1 MSGREAVLEVS
12 GLSVSAPAAK
22 SRIVESAS
30 FTVHAGECLGIVGES
45 GAGKSLMTLSSVGLQ
60 PRTLSVTGRSLWRG
74 RDILSM
80 RGDERQALYGR
91 EILLIIQQAMEA
103 FDPLVR
109 IGRQLVETVRCV
121 HPSSSRERAF
131 EEACEALAALR
142 FEDPARIMDAFPCEL
157 SGGQLQ
163 RCMLSTARLLKP
175 SLIIADEP
183 TSALDVLSG
192 GQVVEEFSR
201 LQTDLHAALILITHD
216 LAVVQRLADRL
227 IVMQRGRIVESGGA
241 EVLVRPSHPYTQYLA
256 GTRVALSN
264 RFMRAAGRGDVR

>member
-1 MSGREAVLEVS
+1 
-12 GLSVSAPAAK
+12 
-22 SRIVESAS
+22 
-30 FTVHAGECLGIVGES
+30 
-45 GAGKSLMTLSSVGLQ
+45 
-60 PRTLSVTGRSLWRG
+60 
-74 RDILSM
+74 
-80 RGDERQALYGR
+80 
-91 EILLIIQQAMEA
+91 
-103 FDPLVR
+103 
-109 IGRQLVETVRCV
+109 
-121 HPSSSRERAF
+121 
-131 EEACEALAALR
+131 
-142 FEDPARIMDAFPCEL
+142 
-157 SGGQLQ
+157 
-163 RCMLSTARLLKP
+163 MLSTARLLKP

-264 RFMRAAGRGDVR
+264 RFMRAAGRGGVR